1 MDRVLI
7 KETPRAPLS
16 LLPFEDTMR
25 RRASLNQEAGPHQTQ
40 NLQLLDL
47 ELVAFGTVRN
57 EFLLFTSYP
66 AYGLFVTAA
75 TAD

>member
-1 MDRVLI
+1 MDPVLI

-16 LLPFEDTMR
+16 VLPREDITR

-47 ELVAFGTVRN
+47 KLVAFRTVRK

-66 AYGLFVTAA
+66 AYGIFVTAA
-75 TAD
+75 RVD